1 MHKMKEKKIGNKTQ
15 SDQVNNVPPCQI
27 WSSLED
33 GKKKNTVSDI
43 AGNRDVPSRVQVSG
57 MFPYIAKRLKRGM
70 FEWSL

>member
-1 MHKMKEKKIGNKTQ
+1 M
-15 SDQVNNVPPCQI
+15 
-27 WSSLED
+27 SLPARYEAPWRM